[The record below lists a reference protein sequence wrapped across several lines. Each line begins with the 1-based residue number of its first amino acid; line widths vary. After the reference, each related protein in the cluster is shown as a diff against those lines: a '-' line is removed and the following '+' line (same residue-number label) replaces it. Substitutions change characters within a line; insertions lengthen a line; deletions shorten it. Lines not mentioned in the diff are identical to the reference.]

1 MIKIDKISKSFANKT
16 AVDAVSFEAKD
27 NEILVLLGT
36 SGSGKTT
43 TLKMIN
49 RLIEPDCGAVFIE
62 GKNTQSIPKEEL
74 RRNIGYVMQHSGLF
88 PHYTVAE
95 NIAVL
100 PNLLKWDKTRINQR
114 TKELLDKLNL
124 SEEILKKM
132 PHELSGG
139 QQQRVGIA
147 RALIANTP
155 ILLMDEP
162 FGSLDTITKSA
173 IHKEFKSLEELKTKT
188 TVLVTHDVQEAF
200 DLGHRI
206 CLMDNGR
213 IIQQGT
219 PKEILY
225 QSANDFVKDFF
236 ATQRVVLEYKIT
248 KFEELIPFISNTII
262 SNEITHLNPET
273 AVWDVLQKYSVE
285 NSFSDHYQAVLNA
298 FISYRKLQT
307 V

>member
-49 RLIEPDCGAVFIE
+49 RLIEPDSGAVFIE

-74 RRNIGYVMQHSGLF
+74 HRNIGYVMQHSGLF

-132 PHELSGG
+132 PYELSGG

-162 FGSLDTITKSA
+162 FGSLDAITKSA

-213 IIQQGT
+213 IIQQGS

-225 QSANDFVKDFF
+225 QPANDFVKDFF
-236 ATQRVVLEYKIT
+236 ASQRVVLEYKIT
-248 KFEELIPFISNTII
+248 KFEELIPFLSNTSIV
-262 SNEITHLNPET
+262 NEITHLNPET

-298 FISYRKLQT
+298 FIAYRKLQT
-307 V
+307 I

>member
-1 MIKIDKISKSFANKT
+1 MITIDRVSKNFKNKI
-16 AVDAVSFEAKD
+16 AVDAISFEAKD
-27 NEILVLLGT
+27 NEILVILGT
-36 SGSGKTT
+36 SGCGKTT

-49 RLIEPDCGAVFIE
+49 RLIEPDSGSIFIE
-62 GKNTQSIPKEEL
+62 GKNIQTVQKETL
-74 RRNIGYVMQHSGLF
+74 RRSIGYVMQHSGLF

-100 PNLLKWDKTRINQR
+100 PSLLRWDKAKTAQR
-114 TKELLDKLNL
+114 TDALLEKLNL

-162 FGSLDTITKSA
+162 FGSLDTITKTA
-173 IHKEFKSLEELKTKT
+173 IHKEFKSLDELKNKT
-188 TVLVTHDVQEAF
+188 TILVTHDVQEAF

-213 IIQQGT
+213 IIQQAT

-225 QSANDFVKDFF
+225 QPANDFVKDFF
-236 ATQRVVLEYKIT
+236 AAHRVILEYKIT
-248 KFEELIPFISNTII
+248 KFEEIIPFISNTII
-262 SNEITHLNPET
+262 LNEQTDLNQAT
-273 AVWDVLQKYSVE
+273 VWDVLQKFSIE
-285 NSFSDHYQAVLNA
+285 NRYADHYQEVLKA
-298 FISYRKLQT
+298 FVSYRKLQT

>member
-1 MIKIDKISKSFANKT
+1 MIKIDKISKSFADKI

-27 NEILVLLGT
+27 NEILVILGT

-49 RLIEPDCGAVFIE
+49 RLIEPDSGSIFIKGE
-62 GKNTQSIPKEEL
+62 NIQSLPKEEL
-74 RRNIGYVMQHSGLF
+74 RKSIGYVMQHSGLF

-95 NIAVL
+95 NIAIL
-100 PNLLKWDKTRINQR
+100 PNLLKWDKTRITQR
-114 TKELLDKLNL
+114 TKELLEKLNL
-124 SEEILKKM
+124 SEEMLKKM

-147 RALIANTP
+147 RALIVNTS

-162 FGSLDTITKSA
+162 FGSLDTITKTA

-225 QSANDFVKDFF
+225 QPANDFVKNFF
-236 ATQRVVLEYKIT
+236 AAQRVVLEYKIT
-248 KFEELIPFISNTII
+248 KFEELIPFLSNTILLKEQTNLN
-262 SNEITHLNPET
+262 SEIT
-273 AVWDVLQKYSVE
+273 VWDVLQKYSVE
-285 NSFSDHYQAVLNA
+285 NRFSDQYQEVLNA
-298 FISYRKLQT
+298 FIAYRKLQT